1 LKVSESYREE
11 MMTLDIVRF
20 EISHPKVT
28 KEKKIH
34 IILLMIF
41 ALQD

>member
-1 LKVSESYREE
+1 
-11 MMTLDIVRF
+11 MVRF

-34 IILLMIF
+34 ISFLKIF
-41 ALQD
+41 ALQDRGD